1 MPPSKSRP
9 SVAAELVLALSKP
22 KPSDST
28 NVKIKAKASSTSKT
42 HRFHFVQ
49 ESLPEEVAST
59 ASTTNK
65 DQDKVFNPAVVKG
78 SNGNGSEDGKR
89 KNWINFLKTK
99 QDTPPVATS
108 NKVSQK
114 SPSPLLANET
124 KSSSQNHIIRKVKD
138 EPEVKELSR
147 DLNTKK
153 KKLPSNHNHEQ
164 DGNKDKVLKSLMDQ
178 VSSLESTLGEK
189 ISKLEANLKTE
200 RSKCKQLESALERE
214 MKGYNEAT
222 AKCLSLSSDKED
234 IEKELRSKIE
244 ILSESLGE
252 EKRKGSQ
259 MASEFA
265 KFKVNSLEQN
275 KVKDAEL
282 VEIQRENDEVHAR
295 VNSLTEWKN
304 EMKQQVSKSV
314 DFCRKNHTQKLQ
326 IVIDENLKLRTVIKE
341 AKTKFDQVMADMA
354 DLLSRKEA
362 EISILKGSMSIRK
375 TKEVKYLAD
384 ELAKSEDKVVLC
396 ESQLKTAQEELNEA
410 QKEILSLRDSKE
422 TLAGGASIL
431 EACKVS
437 DVQRVEEGVAGNWT
451 DVEDEIELDVIEQ
464 SSEDWL
470 EVASHAI
477 KKRKR
482 GADSLDS
489 AEKKRMKHQVPE
501 DDEIECVMEI
511 RPEVRN
517 NNECVELDD
526 DDDGVLQTKAKLRDV
541 ILNSLSRKLDTDER
555 ITRKNEDMMLVET
568 PSTPMSPISSAPMSP
583 ISSAPMSPISSTP
596 MSPISSTPM
605 SPIPRNVVVE
615 VIEENQESAAIENML
630 DDSDEETLTT
640 LEEAAEKE
648 PTFTS
653 IISPPTWVLK
663 AWPQSSGMETKE
675 IADKSEKIN
684 DDNEK
689 VYTPRSGI
697 EDMED
702 IVFTLLDKFE
712 SHSSTQEPFQTCEE
726 IIENCLDLSMSESNS
741 DINEEDV
748 DVDIL
753 YGDLDIPVAEDA
765 PKVQNIDISESMH
778 SGAYSTSFNLNE
790 SINSVDS
797 NTLVIDFDK
806 YSSDESEEVLN
817 QNQNE
822 DHQSTTIVSKIINE
836 LFNNFVY

>member
-28 NVKIKAKASSTSKT
+28 KNDNVKIKAKASSASKT
-42 HRFHFVQ
+42 PHRFHFVQ
-49 ESLPEEVAST
+49 ESQSEEVAS
-59 ASTTNK
+59 SRSK
-65 DQDKVFNPAVVKG
+65 DQDKIFSPDTVVKG

-108 NKVSQK
+108 NKVSRK
-114 SPSPLLANET
+114 SPSPLLANNT

-138 EPEVKELSR
+138 EPEIKELSN
-147 DLNTKK
+147 DLNKK
-153 KKLPSNHNHEQ
+153 KKLPSNHNHDQ

-222 AKCLSLSSDKED
+222 AKCLTLSSDKED

-275 KVKDAEL
+275 KLKEAEL
-282 VEIQRENDEVHAR
+282 LEIQRENDEVHAR

-326 IVIDENLKLRTVIKE
+326 VVIDENLKLRTVIKE
-341 AKTKFDQVMADMA
+341 AKTKFDQVMADMS
-354 DLLSRKEA
+354 DLISRKEA
-362 EISILKGSMSIRK
+362 EISILKGSMSITK
-375 TKEVKYLAD
+375 SKEVKYLAD

-396 ESQLKTAQEELNEA
+396 KSQLKTVQEELSEA
-410 QKEILSLRDSKE
+410 QKEIFSLRDSKK
-422 TLAGGASIL
+422 TLAGGTSIL
-431 EACKVS
+431 QACKVS
-437 DVQRVEEGVAGNWT
+437 DVQGSEEGVSGNWT
-451 DVEDEIELDVIEQ
+451 DVEDEIELNVMEQ

-470 EVASHAI
+470 EVASNAM

-482 GADSLDS
+482 GPDSLDS
-489 AEKKRMKHQVPE
+489 TEKKKMKHQVSE

-511 RPEVRN
+511 RPEARN

-526 DDDGVLQTKAKLRDV
+526 DDDGVMQTKAKLRDV
-541 ILNSLSRKLDTDER
+541 ILNSLSRNLVTDER
-555 ITRKNEDMMLVET
+555 IIRKNEDVMLMET

-605 SPIPRNVVVE
+605 SPIPGKGEGE
-615 VIEENQESAAIENML
+615 VTEKNPESAAIENML

-648 PTFTS
+648 LTITS
-653 IISPPTWVLK
+653 IISPPTWVLR
-663 AWPQSSGMETKE
+663 AWPQGIETKE
-675 IADKSEKIN
+675 RADKSEEIN
-684 DDNEK
+684 DDNGKE
-689 VYTPRSGI
+689 YTPRSGR

-712 SHSSTQEPFQTCEE
+712 SHSCTKEPLQTCEE
-726 IIENCLDLSMSESNS
+726 IIEDCLDLSMSESNS
-741 DINEEDV
+741 DTNEV
-748 DVDIL
+748 DVDML

-778 SGAYSTSFNLNE
+778 SSAHSTSFDLNE
-790 SINSVDS
+790 SMNSVDS

-806 YSSDESEEVLN
+806 YSSDESEEIIE
-817 QNQNE
+817 QN
-822 DHQSTTIVSKIINE
+822 QSTTIVNKIINE
-836 LFNNFVY
+836 LFNNFV